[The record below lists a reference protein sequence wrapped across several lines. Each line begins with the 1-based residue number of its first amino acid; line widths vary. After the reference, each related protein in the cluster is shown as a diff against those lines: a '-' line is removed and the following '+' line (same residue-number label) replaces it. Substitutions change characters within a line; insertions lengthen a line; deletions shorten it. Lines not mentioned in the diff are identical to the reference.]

1 MSDNFSIRIMTRQEL
16 DLVIDWAAA
25 EGWNPGLHDAH
36 SFYAVDPKG
45 FYIGLLNNQP
55 VASIAVVKYSREFG
69 FLGLYIVKP
78 ECRGRGYGFQT
89 WTAGLAHLSDCVIGL
104 DGVISQQ
111 VNYKR
116 SGFTLLYRNI
126 RFQGPGGGNATVDKG
141 IVPLWSI
148 PFNELCEFDRRYFP
162 ADRSTF
168 LKNWVNQS
176 HSWALAI
183 RENNALAA
191 YGVMRTCRK
200 GYKIGPLFAQSS
212 EQAERL
218 FNAFKTR
225 VSQNDDLFLDVPE
238 PNQTGLALAEKY
250 QLKKCF
256 ETARMYRGTAPALPV
271 SKIFGVTTF
280 ELG

>member
-1 MSDNFSIRIMTRQEL
+1 
-16 DLVIDWAAA
+16 
-25 EGWNPGLHDAH
+25 
-36 SFYAVDPKG
+36 
-45 FYIGLLNNQP
+45 
-55 VASIAVVKYSREFG
+55 
-69 FLGLYIVKP
+69 
-78 ECRGRGYGFQT
+78 
-89 WTAGLAHLSDCVIGL
+89 
-104 DGVISQQ
+104 
-111 VNYKR
+111 
-116 SGFTLLYRNI
+116 
-126 RFQGPGGGNATVDKG
+126 
-141 IVPLWSI
+141 
-148 PFNELCEFDRRYFP
+148 
-162 ADRSTF
+162 
-168 LKNWVNQS
+168 
-176 HSWALAI
+176 
-183 RENNALAA
+183 
-191 YGVMRTCRK
+191 MRTCRK